1 VQAWFAVGFKVIVPE
16 GTAVVGVGGCGMKH
30 AVRQFAA
37 CELQFIMQLVTVDVI
52 GVESPGVGVTT
63 FGVACASWINSSAE
77 AWFALQQIV
86 AAKTIIARARMTLLR
101 LQNQAILATLVRSTR
116 KSFVKR
122 WWPTVCCPRRCPD
135 PSLVV

>member
-1 VQAWFAVGFKVIVPE
+1 MQAWFAVGFKVIVPE

-63 FGVACASWINSSAE
+63 FGVACASWINSS
-77 AWFALQQIV
+77 V
-86 AAKTIIARARMTLLR
+86 ATDRRGENNNRKGSHDAPPV
-101 LQNQAILATLVRSTR
+101 QNQAILATLVRSTR

-122 WWPTVCCPRRCPD
+122 WWPTVCCPRRCSD